1 MALLDAK
8 FVALAKKLLDK
19 FGMSAQVIIRDEGSS
34 FDEATG
40 TRQSWSDKTYSVKA
54 VPPSI
59 AKDLIRD
66 GSNETNA
73 VTFITPLDIAST
85 DLCVGDADI
94 KNCDTFITSDGIKFK
109 VLNNTKIY
117 SGDEVALIRL
127 DLE

>member
-19 FGMSAQVIIRDEGSS
+19 FGMSAQVIIRDEGVS
-34 FDEATG
+34 FNESTG
-40 TRQSWSDKTYSVKA
+40 TRQSWSDNTYQVKA

-66 GSNETNA
+66 GSNETSA

-85 DLCVGDADI
+85 DSCIDNADI
-94 KNCDTFITSDGIKFK
+94 KNCDTFITSDGTKYK
-109 VLNNTKIY
+109 VLNNTRIY
-117 SGDEVALIRL
+117 SGDQVALIRL